1 MKKAKILKIISA
13 LVLIIVTGLI
23 IGISF
28 KKSNDRGKE
37 IEKSNT
43 VTPSN
48 AKKVIDTSFISQKTD
63 IKTIKRLTGESLTP
77 LYIYVG
83 KDSFVSTK
91 PSKTIISKYNLEGYE
106 KLQSK
111 YAPIVENRF
120 LNGTSYSFDK
130 IDETTMVYYFKPWYY
145 GAYSS
150 DLQYLIQE
158 LIVETGEITKDDFM
172 KATEKYTVYEYKA
185 RVKAMYILND
195 YLSTYDNKDEELKF
209 TLILKDGKITKED
222 LYSIYMNF
230 SGNRS
235 VKVKGFFDGKA
246 TEERSESYY
255 SKAIKDGIIN
265 TKDVLSIN
273 GLK

>member
-1 MKKAKILKIISA
+1 MKKAKILKIISS
-13 LVLIIVTGLI
+13 LVLIIVAGLI

-37 IEKSNT
+37 IEKSNS

-77 LYIYVG
+77 MYIYVG

-91 PSKTIISKYNLEGYE
+91 PSKEIIRRYNLENYE

-111 YAPIVENRF
+111 YAAIVEKRF
-120 LNGTSYSFDK
+120 LEGTSYSFDK
-130 IDETTMVYYFKPWYY
+130 IDETTMVYSFKPWYF
-145 GAYSS
+145 GAYST
-150 DLQYLIQE
+150 DLQYLIQR

-172 KATEKYTVYEYKA
+172 QATEKYTVYEYKA

-195 YLSTYDNKDEELKF
+195 YLSTYENQDEELKF
-209 TLILKDGKITKED
+209 TLLLKDGKITKED

-235 VKVKGFFDGKA
+235 EKVKGFFDEEA
-246 TEERSESYY
+246 TEERAESYY
-255 SKAIKDGIIN
+255 TKATKDKNIN
-265 TKDVLSIN
+265 TKDVLSIK